1 MLLCV
6 CYLKERDL
14 QCGKV
19 SILEEEILNQQQNH
33 TNMIKEQERLMKDK
47 AEQDQKI
54 QREIHD
60 RLCLKMVKG
69 NC

>member
-1 MLLCV
+1 MCT

-33 TNMIKEQERLMKDK
+33 NNMIKEQERLMKDK